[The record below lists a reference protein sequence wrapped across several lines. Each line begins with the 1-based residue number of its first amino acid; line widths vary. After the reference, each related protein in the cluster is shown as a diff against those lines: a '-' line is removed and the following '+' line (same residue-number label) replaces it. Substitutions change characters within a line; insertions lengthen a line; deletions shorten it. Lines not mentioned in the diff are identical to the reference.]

1 MTVRWMCLTCGEGI
15 EESAVDEHEAADHDV
30 KAHVV
35 PDRLLSNDPWQLGAE
50 SLTDSKTTEDS

>member
-1 MTVRWMCLTCGEGI
+1 MCLTCGEGI